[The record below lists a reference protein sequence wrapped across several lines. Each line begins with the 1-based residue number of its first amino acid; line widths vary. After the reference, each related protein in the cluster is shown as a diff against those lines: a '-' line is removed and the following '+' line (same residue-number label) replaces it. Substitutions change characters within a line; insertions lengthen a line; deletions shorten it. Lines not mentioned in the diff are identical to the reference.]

1 MTRVPGS
8 IGGCRAL
15 SFNFRTHV
23 ETWFVLLGGSA
34 LVGGLTAW
42 NLRGASSWLVAFLLP
57 PALFL
62 AWLLATEYLLPYR
75 GGGASMWPVALVV
88 GGTAA
93 ALTSCCALALVR
105 LVKPRRQ
112 GS

>member
-1 MTRVPGS
+1 MHLES
-8 IGGCRAL
+8 
-15 SFNFRTHV
+15 
-23 ETWFVLLGGSA
+23 WFVLLGGSA

-42 NLRGASSWLVAFLLP
+42 YLRGASSWLVACLVP

-62 AWLLATEYLLPYR
+62 AWLLVNEYLLPYR
-75 GGGASMWPVALVV
+75 GGGASMWPVALAV

-93 ALTSCCALALVR
+93 ALTSCCALALVK
-105 LVKPRRQ
+105 LVKPRRH